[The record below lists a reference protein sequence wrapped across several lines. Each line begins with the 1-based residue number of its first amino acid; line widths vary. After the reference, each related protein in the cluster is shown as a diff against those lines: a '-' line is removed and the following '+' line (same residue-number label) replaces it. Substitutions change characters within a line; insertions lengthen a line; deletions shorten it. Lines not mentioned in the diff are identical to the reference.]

1 MAVVVDGVVLAAV
14 GHGDHVDVM
23 DEKVHRDGQATSLG
37 KTRFE
42 LGRVAWSSHFLLGRA
57 AAACRFL
64 EPPHL
69 AIFRH
74 LISLSGVGM

>member
-14 GHGDHVDVM
+14 GHGDYVDVM

-42 LGRVAWSSHFLLGRA
+42 LGRGAWCRGPVKWAGLWLGEWSAWPIRK
-57 AAACRFL
+57 
-64 EPPHL
+64 PT
-69 AIFRH
+69 
-74 LISLSGVGM
+74 